1 MILTCITFNC
11 NHHSFLFSVCLAEVD
26 FQQLADST
34 LLDAFSNSSRIN
46 CFSINI
52 TNDTLFETDIE
63 NFQVDLKLPSGV
75 TQVRIDPGK
84 TIVNILDDDCKL
96 SVHFNLASWQCVNI
110 CCVYKMQH

>member
-11 NHHSFLFSVCLAEVD
+11 NHHSFIFSVCLAEPD
-26 FQQLADST
+26 FQQLVDST
-34 LLDAFSNSSRIN
+34 LLDAFSNSSRLN

-75 TQVRIDPGK
+75 TQVRIDPGN